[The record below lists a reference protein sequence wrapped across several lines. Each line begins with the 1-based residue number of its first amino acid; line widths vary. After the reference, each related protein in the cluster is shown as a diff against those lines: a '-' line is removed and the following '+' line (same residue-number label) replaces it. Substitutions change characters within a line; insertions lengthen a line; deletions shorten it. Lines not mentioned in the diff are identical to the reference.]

1 MVVCGDVT
9 LVVVGD
15 GERGCV
21 GGAGDKRC
29 VEDGREF
36 VGDSSLSLE
45 IDSGGTGETEGEIGR
60 VGAATLEN
68 SMDTHLLLVYGL

>member
-1 MVVCGDVT
+1 VGWGEVT
-9 LVVVGD
+9 LVVVGE

-29 VEDGREF
+29 VDGGLEF

-45 IDSGGTGETEGEIGR
+45 IDRGGNGETEREIGR
-60 VGAATLEN
+60 VGVIGLEK
-68 SMDTHLLLVYGL
+68 SIDPHLLLVYGL